1 MKVAKR
7 KKERKKMKKKVNL
20 EKSARI
26 LYLIFSI
33 TIISY
38 LFLFDIFSKTFNY
51 RYSFINEV
59 VSLNLSYAIFP
70 PKPGYMCGQYV
81 VDYENYK
88 KCEKE
93 YRQTEF
99 KMTVVNGK
107 IVMLPKPKE
116 FDPNYTIRKNSES
129 FITFIL
135 FFLSLYLMWRYR
147 FKVTNKIL
155 QFYNKI

>member
-1 MKVAKR
+1 
-7 KKERKKMKKKVNL
+7 MKKKDNL

-51 RYSFINEV
+51 KYSFINEV

-70 PKPGYMCGQYV
+70 PKPGYMCGLKV
-81 VDYENYK
+81 VDYKNYK

-99 KMTVVNGK
+99 KMRVLNGK
-107 IVMLPKPKE
+107 LVYLPEPKE
-116 FDPNYTIRKNSES
+116 FDANYIIRKD
-129 FITFIL
+129 FIEPYTTFIL

-155 QFYNKI
+155 QFYKKI

>member
-1 MKVAKR
+1 
-7 KKERKKMKKKVNL
+7 MKKKVSL

-70 PKPGYMCGQYV
+70 PKPGYMCGLKV
-81 VDYENYK
+81 VDYKNYK

-93 YRQTEF
+93 YFQAEI
-99 KMTVVNGK
+99 K
-107 IVMLPKPKE
+107 ILQPQPDE
-116 FDPNYTIRKNSES
+116 FDANYIIRKDFIEP

-155 QFYNKI
+155 QFYKKI

>member
-1 MKVAKR
+1 
-7 KKERKKMKKKVNL
+7 MKKKDNL

-51 RYSFINEV
+51 KYSFINEV

-70 PKPGYMCGQYV
+70 PKPGYMCGLEV
-81 VDYENYK
+81 VDYKNYK

-99 KMTVVNGK
+99 KMRVLKGK
-107 IVMLPKPKE
+107 LVYLPEPKE
-116 FDPNYTIRKNSES
+116 FDANYIIRKD
-129 FITFIL
+129 FIEPYTTFIL

-155 QFYNKI
+155 QFYKKI